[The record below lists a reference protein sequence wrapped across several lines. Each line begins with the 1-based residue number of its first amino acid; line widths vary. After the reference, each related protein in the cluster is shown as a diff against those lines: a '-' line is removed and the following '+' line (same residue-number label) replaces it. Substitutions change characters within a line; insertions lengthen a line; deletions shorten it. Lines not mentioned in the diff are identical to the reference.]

1 MENVDFGYDPR
12 EAYGLDYLVYSEQE
26 REMVEFE
33 EDYLEWLAEND
44 CFENWMAAMDERG
57 E

>member
-12 EAYGLDYLVYSEQE
+12 EVYGLDYLVYSEQE

>member
-1 MENVDFGYDPR
+1 MENVDFNYDPR

-26 REMVEFE
+26 QEVVEFE
-33 EDYLEWLAEND
+33 EDYSKWLAEND
-44 CFENWMAAMDERG
+44 CFENWMAAMDERS